1 MRKNKKN
8 ILKSSRRVCPMGA
21 PETEICRTA
30 EKLGKLFNLVEV
42 DAPDVLL
49 THGPAPKNVV
59 DALRVLLDVMFPGK
73 LSAQPVTGDDLGVF
87 LIRRLS
93 EAWRLLHR
101 DIRRALPYRWIG
113 EAARVE
119 GVRPP
124 KVADLEQETRRI
136 LDAFYDTLP
145 RVRNLLIDDVQAAY
159 DGDPAALTFAE
170 VLLSY
175 PGLLAIAAHRIA
187 HELYALDVPIIP
199 RIMSE
204 WIHTKSGVDIH
215 PGARIGHAFFIDH
228 ATGVVI
234 GETTQ
239 IGDHVKLYQG
249 VTLGARSFALGAN
262 GIPIKHIK
270 RHPTIEDRVIIYA
283 NATILGGETV
293 IGARSIIGSNV
304 FLMESVP
311 PDSVVSSIHP
321 ELTIREKRK
330 APRPKKT

>member
-1 MRKNKKN
+1 MTQKPNKKSPRSC
-8 ILKSSRRVCPMGA
+8 KMGE
-21 PETEICRTA
+21 PEAEICAAARDLS
-30 EKLGKLFNLVEV
+30 KLYNRV
-42 DAPDVLL
+42 DVDGPDVLL
-49 THGPAPKNVV
+49 TNSPSPKNTV

-73 LSAQPVTGDDLGVF
+73 LGALPVAGPELGVF

-101 DIRRALPYRWIG
+101 EILRALPYRWIG

-119 GVRPP
+119 GARPP
-124 KVADLEQETRRI
+124 KVDNLEKETRRI
-136 LDAFYDTLP
+136 LSDFLGRLP
-145 RVRNLLIDDVQAAY
+145 AVRKLLVTDVQAAY

-175 PGLLAIAAHRIA
+175 PGLLAIAAHRLA
-187 HELYALDVPIIP
+187 HELYRLDVPIIP

-215 PGARIGHAFFIDH
+215 PGARIGKAFFIDH

-234 GETTQ
+234 GETTE
-239 IGDHVKLYQG
+239 IGHHVKLYQG
-249 VTLGARSFALGAN
+249 VTLGARSFALGAD
-262 GIPIKHIK
+262 GLPVKHIK
-270 RHPTIEDRVIIYA
+270 RHPTVQDHVIIYA

-311 PDSVVSSIHP
+311 PDSVVSSTHP
-321 ELTIREKRK
+321 ELTIRDKHR
-330 APRPKKT
+330 AKKT

>member
-1 MRKNKKN
+1 MKK
-8 ILKSSRRVCPMGA
+8 KSASTSRRCTMGA
-21 PETEICRTA
+21 PEAEICKTA
-30 EKLGKLFNLVEV
+30 KDLAGLFNRVET
-42 DAPDVLL
+42 DAPDALL
-49 THGPAPKNVV
+49 THSPAPKNTV

-73 LSAQPVTGDDLGVF
+73 ISATPVDGSELGVF

-93 EAWRLLHR
+93 ETWRLLHR
-101 DIRRALPYRWIG
+101 EIRRALPYRWIG

-119 GVRPP
+119 GARPP
-124 KVADLEQETRRI
+124 KIDNLDHETDRI
-136 LDAFYDTLP
+136 LKAFLDTLP
-145 RVRNLLIDDVQAAY
+145 GVRKLLVADVQAAY

-187 HELYALDVPIIP
+187 HELYKLRVPIIP

-204 WIHTKSGVDIH
+204 WIHTKSGTDIH

-234 GETTQ
+234 GETTE

-249 VTLGARSFALGAN
+249 VTLGARSFALGLD
-262 GIPIKHIK
+262 GMPVKHVK
-270 RHPTIEDRVIIYA
+270 RHPTVQDHVIVYA

-293 IGARSIIGSNV
+293 IGARSVIGSNV

-311 PDSVVSSIHP
+311 PDSIVSSNHP
-321 ELTIREKRK
+321 ELSIREKKR
-330 APRPKKT
+330 AKKT